1 MFASLHMMIHIPGFF
16 AIVCLVATD
25 ALELNHFFRRRVQR
39 QDDALSVLCMH
50 DGPILFDSPYFT
62 KFTGLSAATC
72 NRVFVNATR
81 PYMCIAVII

>member
-16 AIVCLVATD
+16 AILFLVATD
-25 ALELNHFFRRRVQR
+25 ALELNQFFSRRVQR

-62 KFTGLSAATC
+62 KFTGLYATF

-81 PYMCIAVII
+81 PYMYIAVII